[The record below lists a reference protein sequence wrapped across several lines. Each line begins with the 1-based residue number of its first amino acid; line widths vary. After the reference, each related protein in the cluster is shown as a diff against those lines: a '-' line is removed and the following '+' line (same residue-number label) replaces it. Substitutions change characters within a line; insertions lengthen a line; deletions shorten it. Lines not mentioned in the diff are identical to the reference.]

1 MPISTD
7 KTTEKLQI
15 TVDSQQKLI
24 SNLSLTVAKLD
35 DRVADLEIEL
45 SATQKKIQNDIRNI
59 IERTANQF

>member
-1 MPISTD
+1 
-7 KTTEKLQI
+7 
-15 TVDSQQKLI
+15 QQKLI